1 MRFMGIDLGTK
12 RTGIAVGDDQTWL
25 ASPVCTL
32 DTPIVQ
38 ASGNALLNEI
48 ERTIWEHLARTDE
61 LVFGLPINMDD
72 TESHQSKIV
81 RAFADRLRSRT
92 NRTVHFQDERLT
104 TAQAN
109 WQMSM
114 TGMTRD
120 EKKAKRDALAAA
132 NILRD
137 FLEQRRRATQS
148 GDNPHDPHDT
158 QEPSPS
164 DPHHPP
170 QEQ

>member
-1 MRFMGIDLGTK
+1 MRFMSIDLGNK

-25 ASPVCTL
+25 VSPICTL
-32 DTPIVQ
+32 DTPIAQ
-38 ASGNALLNEI
+38 GSGNALLNEI
-48 ERTIWEHLARTDE
+48 ERTIWEHLVREDE

-104 TAQAN
+104 TAQAD

-120 EKKAKRDALAAA
+120 EKKAKRDSLAAA

-137 FLEQRRRATQS
+137 FLEQRRRAIL
-148 GDNPHDPHDT
+148 GADNPIEDQDPA
-158 QEPSPS
+158 
-164 DPHHPP
+164 DPPF
-170 QEQ
+170 QQ